1 MISSLISLA
10 TTGVA
15 CIGAIFV
22 LAIALYFRARRRP
35 NEKQIRILR
44 MMLPTGAERPAELH
58 SIDLERLAVYIY
70 QRLGYQNVKHT
81 GVHSSTD
88 GGVDVWM
95 LSPSG
100 HVEIVQC
107 KQWKARVG
115 SSEIIEFAK
124 IMRQQ
129 HAEIGHYWAPMGFS
143 APARR
148 YAEKSNHIVL
158 YGDYEIRKLLEKV
171 AETDEVPAVPKNS
184 ATPKVAMKKAW
195 TVSQIAIILGMALV
209 ACSLIY
215 YLFTTFATGLAN

>member
-1 MISSLISLA
+1 MISGLISLVA
-10 TTGVA
+10 TGVA
-15 CIGAIFV
+15 CIGTIFV
-22 LAIALYFRARRRP
+22 LAIALYFRAHRKP
-35 NEKQIRILR
+35 NEKQIHALRI
-44 MMLPTGAERPAELH
+44 MLPTDAERPAELH
-58 SIDLERLAVYIY
+58 SVDLERLAVYIY
-70 QRLGYQNVKHT
+70 QRLGYRNVKYT

-107 KQWKARVG
+107 KQWKAKVG

-124 IMRQQ
+124 VMRQQ

-148 YAEKSNHIVL
+148 YAKKSNHIIL
-158 YGDYEIRKLLEKV
+158 YEDYEIRKLLEQVAKV
-171 AETDEVPAVPKNS
+171 DKVS
-184 ATPKVAMKKAW
+184 ATQKSITTPKVTTKKIW
-195 TVSQIAIILGMALV
+195 TVSQVTIIFGMILV

-215 YLFTTFATGLAN
+215 YLLATFATV